1 MDKNLELAELRVRMI
16 TAARDVLALIR
27 SRLFVDFR
35 FMDSAVARLDTEND
49 DMIGTLSTRGNIL
62 YYNAKHVIETYKNE
76 PQRMTREYMH
86 SILHCVFRHQF
97 VSPKI
102 DRNKWNLACDVA
114 VENILTEM
122 ASKDLSCRGEQF
134 QEGFLSKLKSENSTI
149 TAERV
154 YKYLNDKKISDEEIK
169 KLAEIFERDNHV
181 TWWPED
187 DKQSNDS
194 ANDNNGS
201 SAEDKMKELRELQ
214 KEWEDISTRLDV
226 DLETLS
232 REKGGAKALIQNL
245 KEVNRQRYDYSEFL
259 RKFAIMGEDLMIN
272 DDEFDYIY
280 YTYGLEHYKNMPLV
294 EPLEYKETRKICDF
308 VIAIDT
314 SGSCQ
319 GEIVQKFLEKTYNI
333 MMQQE
338 NFFKKINLRIMQC
351 DDKIEDE
358 IKIESKEDFDTYMKF
373 MQIKGFGG
381 TDFRPVFKLTD
392 ELVEKKE
399 FKNLKGVIYFTDGYG
414 QYPEKKPNYD
424 AAFIFLGYDDQRPQP
439 PAWAMRIVLDEEQI
453 TKEQ

>member
-1 MDKNLELAELRVRMI
+1 MDKNIELAELRVRMI
-16 TAARDVLALIR
+16 TAARDILALIR
-27 SRLFVDFR
+27 SRLFIDFR
-35 FMDSAVARLDTEND
+35 FMDSAVARLDIEND
-49 DMIGTLSTRGNIL
+49 DMIRTLSTRGNIL
-62 YYNAKHVIETYKNE
+62 YYNAKHVIETYKDE
-76 PQRMTREYMH
+76 PQRMTREYLHSVMH
-86 SILHCVFRHQF
+86 CIFRHQF
-97 VSPKI
+97 VSDKI
-102 DRNKWNLACDVA
+102 DKAKWNLACDVA

-122 ASKDLSCRGEQF
+122 DSKDLDCKGEQY
-134 QEGFLSKLKSENSTI
+134 QEDFLNKLKKDNAPI

-154 YKYLNDKKISDEEIK
+154 YKYLNDNKISDEEIK
-169 KLAEIFERDNHV
+169 KISELFVRDNHV
-181 TWWPED
+181 TWWPDD
-187 DKQSNDS
+187 DKKDDDVSD
-194 ANDNNGS
+194 GS
-201 SAEDKMKELRELQ
+201 GKSAEDKMKELRDLQ
-214 KEWEDISTRLDV
+214 KEWEDISSMLDV

-259 RKFAIMGEDLMIN
+259 KKFAVSGEDLMIN
-272 DDEFDYIY
+272 NDEFDYIY
-280 YTYGLEHYKNMPLV
+280 YTYGLEHYGNMPLV
-294 EPLEYKETRKICDF
+294 EPLEYKETKKICDF

-338 NFFKKINLRIMQC
+338 NFFKKINIRIIQC

-381 TDFRPVFKLTD
+381 TDFRPVFERVD
-392 ELVEKKE
+392 ELINKKE
-399 FKNLKGVIYFTDGYG
+399 FKKLKGVIYFTDGYG

-424 AAFIFLGYDDQRPQP
+424 AAFIFLGYDAERPQP

-453 TKEQ
+453 TKE

>member
-1 MDKNLELAELRVRMI
+1 MDKNIELAELRVRMI
-16 TAARDVLALIR
+16 TAARDILALIR
-27 SRLFVDFR
+27 SRLFIDFR
-35 FMDSAVARLDTEND
+35 FMDSAVARLDIEND
-49 DMIGTLSTRGNIL
+49 DMVKTLSTRGNIL
-62 YYNAKHVIETYKNE
+62 YYNAKHVIETYKDE
-76 PQRMTREYMH
+76 PTRMNREYLH
-86 SILHCVFRHQF
+86 SVMHCVFRHQF

-102 DRNKWNLACDVA
+102 DRAKWNLACDVA

-122 ASKDLSCRGEQF
+122 GSKDLNCKGEQY
-134 QEGFLSKLKSENSTI
+134 QEDFLNKLKKDNASI

-154 YKYLNDKKISDEEIK
+154 YKYLNDNKYSDDEVKKISE
-169 KLAEIFERDNHV
+169 LFERDNHV
-181 TWWPED
+181 TWWPD
-187 DKQSNDS
+187 NDS
-194 ANDNNGS
+194 KDEESTDGNGK

-214 KEWEDISTRLDV
+214 KEWEDISSMLNV

-232 REKGGAKALIQNL
+232 REKGGIKALIQNL
-245 KEVNRQRYDYSEFL
+245 KEVNRQKYDYSEFL
-259 RKFAIMGEDLMIN
+259 KKFAIMGEDLMIN

-280 YTYGLEHYKNMPLV
+280 YTYGLERYGNMPLV
-294 EPLEYKETRKICDF
+294 EPLEYRETKKICDF

-338 NFFKKINLRIMQC
+338 NFFKKINIRIIQC

-358 IKIESKEDFDTYMKF
+358 IKIESKDDFDTYMKF

-381 TDFRPVFKLTD
+381 TDFRPVFERVD

-399 FKNLKGVIYFTDGYG
+399 FKKLKGVIYFTDGYG
-414 QYPEKKPNYD
+414 KYPEKKPNYD
-424 AAFIFLGYDDQRPQP
+424 TAFIFLGYDAERPQP
-439 PAWAMRIVLDEEQI
+439 PSWAMRIVLDEEQI
-453 TKEQ
+453 TQK